1 MIKNRVIKLMLTAC
15 AMTCILG
22 METAQKSKA
31 TDEAKRN
38 KIVYNM
44 DDDSFTVDNVE
55 VYYTKTQ
62 EDFDRVTEVLQ
73 NRKGK
78 IIVEIITG
86 TVLDSSGNG
95 TDSNGK
101 YIKYD
106 SDKFSKGDKV
116 QSVFVYNPES
126 NALDD
131 IVYRCDVLSE

>member
-1 MIKNRVIKLMLTAC
+1 MIKSRVIKLMLSAL

-22 METAQKSKA
+22 VETAQKSKA
-31 TDEAKRN
+31 TGETERN
-38 KIVYNM
+38 KTVYTMSNNG
-44 DDDSFTVDNVE
+44 FTADNVE

-62 EDFDRVTEVLQ
+62 KDFDRVTEVLQ

-95 TDSNGK
+95 KDSNGG
-101 YIKYD
+101 YIKYE
-106 SDKFSKGDKV
+106 SNKFSKGDKV
-116 QSVFVYNPES
+116 QSVFIYNSES

-131 IVYRCDVLSE
+131 IVYRCDTLAE